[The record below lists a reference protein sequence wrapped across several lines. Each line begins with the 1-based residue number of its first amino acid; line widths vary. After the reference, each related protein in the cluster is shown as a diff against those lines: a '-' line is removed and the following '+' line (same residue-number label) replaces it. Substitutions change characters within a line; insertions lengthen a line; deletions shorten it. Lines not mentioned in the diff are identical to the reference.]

1 MEFVKIN
8 EKSIKIE
15 LTKTEAIKYELNSAV
30 SLEPEKSKAV
40 FSQMLAEAKKEI
52 GFHYAGER
60 IVAEIFDS
68 RDGGCEIFIS
78 CISGDKTMYKDAGE
92 EVLLSKLKL
101 QNQVFCFDD
110 IDSLL
115 EGCYLLMQLDCE
127 KNTSAYY
134 DRDKNKF
141 YIILEDVSKKDVKF
155 AFLYEISKHVK
166 PNRIEYIKERCTP
179 ICNENAHIKLGSLR

>member
-15 LTKTEAIKYELNSAV
+15 LSKTEAVKYELNSAV

-40 FSQMLAEAKKEI
+40 FSRMLAEAKKEI
-52 GFHYAGER
+52 GFQYAGER

-92 EVLLSKLKL
+92 EALLSKLKL
-101 QNQVFCFDD
+101 QNKVFSFEDM
-110 IDSLL
+110 DSLL
-115 EGCYLLMQLDCE
+115 EGCYLLMQSNCD

-166 PNRIEYIKERCTP
+166 SNRIEYIKEKCTP
-179 ICNENAHIKLGSLR
+179 ICKENAHIKLGSLR